1 MAARVIAARAPIER
15 HMTHEFRCM
24 VSSLAMLQACS
35 MASDKG
41 ITAEF
46 WHVRSCVRQSAMT
59 GAASLICSHGYR

>member
-35 MASDKG
+35 MASDEG
-41 ITAEF
+41 MPEF
-46 WHVRSCVRQSAMT
+46 WLFIHGACVAAIVDWRS
-59 GAASLICSHGYR
+59 ISHL